1 MAYDLGQ
8 IDPEERTDLYA
19 DPREEDYA
27 PRSTPAVARRC
38 GACGDGRCSP
48 AACGLPIT
56 RECITPAV
64 PATSR

>member
-27 PRSTPAVARRC
+27 PRPRRLLRVVVCAR
-38 GACGDGRCSP
+38 GDGRVRRRLVVC
-48 AACGLPIT
+48 L
-56 RECITPAV
+56 
-64 PATSR
+64 